1 MHVSKKNMP
10 RIICA
15 ITPYDAN
22 KNYAISSIY
31 NGIIFFK
38 SYNRQFEDNESYYS
52 FDIME
57 KQLDVLEKSDDTVEK
72 IRIDAENRTYIIPW
86 DFNKGIGDLHEQDDT
101 ISVINREN
109 KKEHKA
115 LIDLKPSE
123 NVIDFIISED
133 TLILLIEDSKDG
145 TVCAKKVCA

>member
-1 MHVSKKNMP
+1 
-10 RIICA
+10 
-15 ITPYDAN
+15 
-22 KNYAISSIY
+22 
-31 NGIIFFK
+31 
-38 SYNRQFEDNESYYS
+38 
-52 FDIME
+52 ME

-115 LIDLKPSE
+115 LI
-123 NVIDFIISED
+123 
-133 TLILLIEDSKDG
+133 
-145 TVCAKKVCA
+145 